1 MLSGGY
7 ATLPF
12 GICTERLSVVA
23 DPDGRKT
30 NVGMDPAVPCEPTER
45 KALKIIPAG
54 QLCCVNNNK
63 CTSSS
68 SSGNSVVV
76 VVWCGSL

>member
-12 GICTERLSVVA
+12 GICTDRLSVVA

-45 KALKIIPAG
+45 KALKIIPG
-54 QLCCVNNNK
+54 QLCCVIIIINAPAAAA
-63 CTSSS
+63 
-68 SSGNSVVV
+68 VAIV
-76 VVWCGSL
+76 

>member
-12 GICTERLSVVA
+12 GICTDRLSVVA

-45 KALKIIPAG
+45 KALKIIPG